1 RLSRAIRP
9 CGRGRHQQQRPRVP
23 AEPLIAIIDD
33 DESMRNGL
41 VTLVR
46 SAGYA
51 AQGFASAEDF
61 LWLGRDAWHDF
72 ACVVTDIQMP
82 GLSGIELKQR
92 LSAARSPLPVIMIT
106 ARNEAGLAGRAQAAG
121 ATCFLKKPFEA
132 AVLIRCLESAL
143 TTSKRQPHYRL
154 TCTHRIPPP

>member
-1 RLSRAIRP
+1 M
-9 CGRGRHQQQRPRVP
+9 P
-23 AEPLIAIIDD
+23 AEPLIAVIDD

-51 AQGFASAEDF
+51 AQGFASADGF
-61 LWLGRDAWHDF
+61 LGLGRDAWRDF

-106 ARNEAGLAGRAQAAG
+106 ARDEAGLEARAHAAG
-121 ATCFLKKPFEA
+121 AICFLKKPIEA
-132 AVLIRCLESAL
+132 AVLIRCLEIAL
-143 TTSKRQPHYRL
+143 AT
-154 TCTHRIPPP
+154 

>member
-1 RLSRAIRP
+1 
-9 CGRGRHQQQRPRVP
+9 
-23 AEPLIAIIDD
+23 
-33 DESMRNGL
+33 MRNGL

-92 LSAARSPLPVIMIT
+92 LSAAPSPLPVIMIT
-106 ARNEAGLAGRAQAAG
+106 ARNQVDLEERARAAG
-121 ATCFLKKPFEA
+121 AIYFLRMRTEA
-132 AVLIRCLESAL
+132 TVLFRCLKSAL
-143 TTSKRQPHYRL
+143 TT
-154 TCTHRIPPP
+154 